1 MAQNKSHE
9 QEPQNVPTNGGN
21 KQNTWVKALL
31 DMSDLTACQQNAQLR
46 LTDQYTSAFLE
57 HVPAFFFFTRNT
69 NAHTNAHTF
78 KSQLAVFFCHR
89 EVLYPHNQI
98 NSQWAPIC
106 LIWIQPTYPSLVFPV
121 SPSGSSS
128 VIPSAWMATQ
138 DSGLYACVT

>member
-57 HVPAFFFFTRNT
+57 HVPAFFFFYQKHKRTHKRAHIQVTTRR
-69 NAHTNAHTF
+69 
-78 KSQLAVFFCHR
+78 VF
-89 EVLYPHNQI
+89 LPQG
-98 NSQWAPIC
+98 
-106 LIWIQPTYPSLVFPV
+106 
-121 SPSGSSS
+121 SPLS
-128 VIPSAWMATQ
+128 T
-138 DSGLYACVT
+138 